1 MILQSP
7 TISGSLTVSGSIS
20 LNGEAVEPLVT
31 PLINS
36 ISPTSIKESDAS
48 YSFTITGTNFDVG
61 ATGILIGSDNSQ
73 FAPTTSTRNSKTQI
87 TLFYSSSTRLTGSLE
102 PYSVKVSNQ
111 TGLNFTKTNQVSVDD
126 KPIWVT
132 ESGRLGTIIASSSL
146 TSSFQLS
153 ATDEEGTPVS
163 YSLDTGTLPSG
174 LTLITSSGEITG
186 STQILED
193 LGSYNA
199 SGVQSNFTFNA
210 IDNAGNST
218 SRNFNI
224 LKVWKDG
231 LSAGGAFEYGSEA
244 VTFHNTVGTFTPGRY
259 WLTGIKSA
267 GLAAQQVY
275 VDSNGWM
282 LFYRHAGTNGGYNS
296 TYEIK
301 GDTLGEAAV
310 GIPMSPT
317 MGLTDTG
324 ASTTANSRG
333 VGRFSTEF
341 TRALGGNSASN
352 NVIWMTVGS
361 VTVYITDAQWWST
374 AGSGD
379 GYGQTTLSYGSTH
392 AGRRSYTNFTGN
404 STRPMSTYPGN
415 ITTIPWYEG
424 NSYSGGYD
432 GNWHVATTVYIRQY

>member
-7 TISGSLTVSGSIS
+7 KISGSLTVSGSIS
-20 LNGEAVEPLVT
+20 LNGETIEPLRTPTVT
-31 PLINS
+31 S
-36 ISPTSIKESDAS
+36 ISPTSIKELDAS
-48 YSFTITGTNFDVG
+48 YSFTITGTGFDLG
-61 ATGILIGSDNSQ
+61 SSGTLIASDNSE
-73 FAPTTSTRNSKTQI
+73 FAPTTSTRNSETQI
-87 TLFYSSSTRLTGSLE
+87 TLFYSSSARLTGSLE
-102 PYSVKVSNQ
+102 PYSVKVVNQ
-111 TGLNFTKTNQVSVDD
+111 NGFNFTKTNQISVDD
-126 KPIWVT
+126 QPVWVT
-132 ESGRLGTIIASSSL
+132 ESGRLGTILASSSL

-186 STQILED
+186 SSQILYD
-193 LGSYNA
+193 IGSYNA
-199 SGVQSNFTFNA
+199 AGVQSNLTFNA
-210 IDNAGNST
+210 LDNAGNST

-224 LKVWKDG
+224 LKVWSDG
-231 LSAGGAFEYGSEA
+231 LSAGGALEYGSNA
-244 VTFHNTVGTFTPGRY
+244 VAFHNAVGSFTPGRY

-282 LFYRHAGTNGGYNS
+282 LFYRHAGTGGSYVS

-301 GDTLGEAAV
+301 GDTLGEAAF

-352 NVIWMTVGS
+352 NVYWMDVGGS
-361 VTVYITDAQWWST
+361 TGYITDAQMWYT
-374 AGSGD
+374 ATSSD
-379 GYGQTTLSYGSTH
+379 GYGLTTISYGSTY
-392 AGRRSYTNFTGN
+392 ANRRSTTSFTPDAN
-404 STRPMSTYPGN
+404 RPMGTYPGGN
-415 ITTIPWYEG
+415 LIPFYQG
-424 NSYSGGYD
+424 NSYSGGYN
-432 GNWHVATTVYIRQY
+432 GTWHVSCTIYVREY

>member
-126 KPIWVT
+126 KPVWVT
-132 ESGRLGTIIASSSL
+132 EPGRLGTIIASSSL

-218 SRNFNI
+218 SRNFFKSVI
-224 LKVWKDG
+224 IFFSG
-231 LSAGGAFEYGSEA
+231 L
-244 VTFHNTVGTFTPGRY
+244 
-259 WLTGIKSA
+259 L
-267 GLAAQQVY
+267 
-275 VDSNGWM
+275 
-282 LFYRHAGTNGGYNS
+282 LFKKLMFFIFFNLIES
-296 TYEIK
+296 C
-301 GDTLGEAAV
+301 
-310 GIPMSPT
+310 
-317 MGLTDTG
+317 
-324 ASTTANSRG
+324 
-333 VGRFSTEF
+333 
-341 TRALGGNSASN
+341 
-352 NVIWMTVGS
+352 
-361 VTVYITDAQWWST
+361 IT
-374 AGSGD
+374 
-379 GYGQTTLSYGSTH
+379 
-392 AGRRSYTNFTGN
+392 
-404 STRPMSTYPGN
+404 
-415 ITTIPWYEG
+415 
-424 NSYSGGYD
+424 
-432 GNWHVATTVYIRQY
+432 